1 MTEPRPDLFAPAPG
15 YLAACTMGL
24 PMRSTVEALR
34 ADLDR
39 WSSGRAGPVAYG
51 AVVEEARAAFARLA
65 RVDVGRVAIASQTS
79 AMVAVLAASVPD
91 GAEVLVPTGDFSS
104 IVYPFV
110 VLEAR
115 GVRVRSVPL
124 DELAGSV
131 GPDTHLVAWSAVQSA
146 TGEVADDA
154 AVVAAAARHGA
165 LTLCDL
171 TQAAGVRPVDAS
183 RYDASVTHA
192 YKWLCCPR
200 GVAFL
205 TLGERLQRMTVPAQA
220 GWYAGDDVWGSCYG
234 PEMRLAADA
243 RAFDVSP
250 AWQAWAGALPA
261 LRTFAGLDADETWA
275 HAARTGDALCARL
288 GIEAQ
293 GRAIVTWADPDGRDQ
308 RLLGDAGLVVSGRAG
323 RVRVAFHLWNDESDV
338 EAVAAALGR

>member
-1 MTEPRPDLFAPAPG
+1 MTTPRTDLFVPVPG

-24 PMRSTVEALR
+24 PLRSTLDAMR
-34 ADLDR
+34 TDLDR
-39 WSSGRAGPVAYG
+39 WESGRAGPVTYG

-79 AMVAVLAASVPD
+79 SMVAVIAASVPD

-110 VLEAR
+110 VQEAR

-124 DELAGSV
+124 DEVAGSV

-154 AVVAAAARHGA
+154 DIVAAAARHGA

-205 TLGERLQRMTVPAQA
+205 TLGDRLRRHMVPSQA
-220 GWYAGDDVWGSCYG
+220 GWYAGADVWASCYG
-234 PEMRLAADA
+234 PEMNLATDA

-261 LRTFAGLDADETWA
+261 LETFAGLDADETWA
-275 HAARTGDALCARL
+275 HATGTGDALCSRL
-288 GIEAQ
+288 GLEAQ

-308 RLLGDAGLVVSGRAG
+308 RLLGDAGLTVSGRAG

-338 EAVAAALGR
+338 EAVVAALGR